1 MKKIIC
7 VLLALTTLVG
17 ASSTA
22 YAAKDKVMYA
32 TEPVYMRTGSGTK
45 YKIVTELIT
54 GDALLWLGK
63 SGSWSKV
70 SFDGQSGYGYNKYL
84 SKERITLNAL
94 ITAKR
99 NVIVH
104 SGPGTNY
111 KKLGRMEPLDT
122 AHVISVSGKWLK
134 ITWND
139 QTAYVYKSY
148 FYIQNVSFASLD
160 NSEVQAFEK
169 YCDEHKDI
177 YLGNFTGK
185 TGDLTVRIINCADKR
200 KAEADL
206 RKAVPGYPYFKVV
219 QSTLPTHVNKA
230 YIDNILQE
238 IGNHIRALTT
248 LQREQCAIAWAAYN
262 VAEDVIQVGIVKL
275 TDEKIA
281 LFRQWISDSPYIEF
295 ISEKAYEMPVE
306 W

>member
-1 MKKIIC
+1 MKKIISI
-7 VLLALTTLVG
+7 VLALTILLG
-17 ASSTA
+17 ASSAA

-32 TEPVYMRTGSGTK
+32 TEPVYMRSGPGTK
-45 YKIVTELIT
+45 YAIITELIT

-63 SGSWSKV
+63 SGSWAKV
-70 SFDGQSGYGYNKYL
+70 SLDGQTGYVYGKYL

-99 NVIVH
+99 NVTVR

-111 KKLGRMEPLDT
+111 KKLGQMEPLDT
-122 AHVISVSGKWLK
+122 AKVISVSGKWLK

-148 FYIQNVSFASLD
+148 FYIENVSFWTLD
-160 NSEVQAFEK
+160 VSEIQAFQK
-169 YCDEHKDI
+169 YYDENKDI
-177 YLGNFTGK
+177 YLGNFTGR
-185 TGDLTVRIINCADKR
+185 TGDFTIRIINGANKS
-200 KAEADL
+200 KVENDL
-206 RKAVPGYPYFKVV
+206 RKIVPGYPYFKVV
-219 QSTLPTHVNKA
+219 QSALPAHVDKA

-238 IGNHIRALTT
+238 IASHVRALTKA
-248 LQREQCAIAWAAYN
+248 QREQCSIAWASYN

-275 TDEKIA
+275 TDKKTA